1 MMVFLSHH
9 NRRYLVLDAFYV
21 IVPHP
26 LVTLDQV
33 GNLLVINSVDG
44 GALFHVLTDL
54 DMWRDSSEKG

>member
-1 MMVFLSHH
+1 MMFFLSHH
-9 NRRYLVLDAFYV
+9 NRPYLVFYAFYV

-33 GNLLVINSVDG
+33 GNLLVIYSVDG

-54 DMWRDSSEKG
+54 DTW